1 LKIRSSAFA
10 GKHIFLDYP
19 FIHSFIH
26 RIMTPYFDKSKLQ
39 PISPITCAALYDLG
53 YKVNFGAADRA
64 FGAADRAWEDD
75 TNYNA
80 IRADPMVVPSK
91 SFVIDDEKIRRPK
104 LLSL

>member
-1 LKIRSSAFA
+1 M
-10 GKHIFLDYP
+10 
-19 FIHSFIH
+19 HSFIH
-26 RIMTPYFDKSKLQ
+26 INPRNMTPYFDESKLQ

-53 YKVNFGAADRA
+53 YKVNFD
-64 FGAADRAWEDD
+64 AADRAWEDD
-75 TNYNA
+75 NNYTYNA